1 MRIALMSWESLH
13 SIQVGGVAA
22 HVSELAHGLRT
33 RGHIVDVFT
42 RLDGRQR
49 KYECIEG
56 VHYHRCPFD
65 PNAEFGAYVDRM
77 CDSFVARLAEA
88 EAFYDQPFDV
98 VHAHDWMCVRALIKA
113 KNDLGRRA
121 VLTLHSTEFGR
132 CGNTLPN
139 GRSEQVRS
147 IEWEGAYVADR
158 VICVSGALLD
168 EVRWLYGVPS
178 EKASVIYN
186 GVDVHRFD
194 ADTDV
199 GRIRGSLDIGDR
211 DPVVLFVGR
220 MAWQKGP
227 DLLVE
232 TMPGLVHYHPRAKF
246 VFAGDGD
253 MRGGLENRVRSMG
266 LTGAS
271 RFVGYKSPADLV
283 GMYKAADIVCVPS
296 RNEPFGIVILESWG
310 AAKPVV
316 VTRNGGPA
324 EFVRHGE
331 TGWVVSDNRDSIGW
345 GVGTALRDLGVARAM
360 GCRGRHVAETT
371 FSWDAIAER
380 TESVYGSLN

>member
-1 MRIALMSWESLH
+1 MSWESLH

-22 HVSELAHGLRT
+22 HVSELARGLHA
-33 RGHIVDVFT
+33 RGHTVDLFT
-42 RLDGRQR
+42 RLDAGQQR
-49 KYECIEG
+49 YDCIEG
-56 VHYHRCPFD
+56 VHYHRCAYD
-65 PNAEFGAYVDRM
+65 PNADFSAYVNRM
-77 CDSFVARLAEA
+77 CDSFVAHVAEA
-88 EAFYDQPFDV
+88 EAFYGRPFDV
-98 VHAHDWMCVRALIKA
+98 VHAHDWMCARALFKA
-113 KNDLGRRA
+113 KNDLGRQA
-121 VLTLHSTEFGR
+121 VLTLHSTEIGR
-132 CGNTLPN
+132 CGNTVPS
-139 GRSEQVRS
+139 GRSEEVRS

-158 VICVSGALLD
+158 QICVSGALLD
-168 EVRWLYGVPS
+168 EVHWLYSVPA
-178 EKASVIYN
+178 EKASVVYN
-186 GVDVHRFD
+186 GVDVRRFD

-199 GRIRGSLDIGDR
+199 GRIRGSLDIGER

-232 TMPGLVHYHPRAKF
+232 SMPGLVRYHPRAKF
-246 VFAGDGD
+246 VFAGDGH
-253 MRGGLENRVRSMG
+253 MKAELENRVRSMG
-266 LTGAS
+266 LAGTS

-283 GMYKAADIVCVPS
+283 EMYKAADIVCVPS

-331 TGWVVSDNRDSIGW
+331 TGWVVTDNPDSIGW
-345 GVGTALRDLGVARAM
+345 GVGTALRDLDAAGEM
-360 GCRGRHVAETT
+360 GCRGRRLAETK

>member
-22 HVSELAHGLRT
+22 HVSELARGLHV
-33 RGHIVDVFT
+33 RGHAVDLFT
-42 RLDGRQR
+42 RLGAGQSR
-49 KYECIEG
+49 YECIGG

-65 PNAEFGAYVDRM
+65 PNTDFGAYVERM
-77 CDSFVARLAEA
+77 CDAMVARLAEA
-88 EAFYDQPFDV
+88 EAFYGQPFDV
-98 VHAHDWMCVRALIKA
+98 VHAHDWMCVRALAKA
-113 KNDLGRRA
+113 KNGLARRA

-132 CGNTLPN
+132 CGNTLAS

-158 VICVSGALLD
+158 LICVSGALLD
-168 EVRWLYGVPS
+168 EVRWLYSVPS
-178 EKASVIYN
+178 EKTSVIYN
-186 GVDVHRFD
+186 GVDVRRFD
-194 ADTDV
+194 AGTDV
-199 GRIRGSLDIGDR
+199 ARVRRSLEIGDR

-232 TMPGLVHYHPRAKF
+232 SMPGLVGHHPRSKF

-253 MRGGLENRVRSMG
+253 MRGGLESRVRSLG
-266 LTGAS
+266 LGGAS
-271 RFVGYKSPADLV
+271 RFVGHKSPADLV
-283 GMYKAADIVCVPS
+283 RLYKAADVVCVPS

-331 TGWVVSDNRDSIGW
+331 TGWVVSDNQDSIGW
-345 GVGTALRDLGVARAM
+345 GVGTALQDLNAAGAM
-360 GCRGRHVAETT
+360 GCRGRREAERR
-371 FSWDAIAER
+371 FSWDAIAGQ
-380 TESVYGSLN
+380 TESVYASLN

>member
-13 SIQVGGVAA
+13 SIRVGGVAA
-22 HVSELAHGLRT
+22 HVSELADGLYA
-33 RGHIVDVFT
+33 RGHDVHLFT
-42 RLDGRQR
+42 RLDAGQR
-49 KYECIEG
+49 RYECVNG
-56 VHYHRCPFD
+56 VHYHRCPFNPD
-65 PNAEFGAYVDRM
+65 ADFGAYVGRM
-77 CDSFVARLAEA
+77 CDSMVARLVEA
-88 EAFYDQPFDV
+88 EAFYDHTFDV

-113 KNDLGRRA
+113 KNDLGRHA
-121 VLTLHSTEFGR
+121 VLTLHSTEYGR
-132 CGNTLPN
+132 CGNTLAN
-139 GRSEQVRS
+139 GRSERVRS
-147 IEWEGAYVADR
+147 TEWEGAYVADR
-158 VICVSGALLD
+158 VICVSCALLD
-168 EVRWLYGVPS
+168 EARWLYQLPA

-199 GRIRGSLDIGDR
+199 ARVRSGMEIGGQ

-232 TMPGLVHYHPRAKF
+232 SMPGLVHYHPRAKF

-253 MRGGLENRVRSMG
+253 MRGQLERRVEGMG
-266 LTGAS
+266 LRSAA
-271 RFVGYKSPADLV
+271 RFVGYRSPAELV
-283 GMYKAADIVCVPS
+283 GMYKAADVVCVPS

-345 GVGTALRDLGVARAM
+345 GVGTALRDLDAAGEM
-360 GCRGRHVAETT
+360 GCRGRRTAETK